1 MTSGEDSL
9 HCNGGVCDMNA
20 SSEDRRGCGWVAGE
34 RLPGQKDVP
43 RARILG
49 IGGTVR
55 AGSSTEKALDI
66 ALRAA
71 ARAGASTAILGGG
84 FLAQL
89 PLFDP
94 RPGPP
99 SSAQRALTDAVRAA
113 DGIILATP
121 GYHGSLSGLVK
132 NALDTLELTR
142 DDKRPYLSDRPV
154 GTIVTADG
162 AQAAG
167 TTLSAL
173 RDIIHA
179 LRGWPTPLGAALN
192 TGGGLFDDNG
202 ECREPK
208 DTWQL
213 STVAEQVVAFA
224 SMKAHP

>member
-1 MTSGEDSL
+1 
-9 HCNGGVCDMNA
+9 MNA
-20 SSEDRRGCGWVAGE
+20 SGEGLQGHALAAGA
-34 RLPGQKDVP
+34 RPPGRAGVS
-43 RARILG
+43 RARILA

-55 AGSSTEKALDI
+55 AGSSTERALDI

-71 ARAGASTAILGGG
+71 AAAGASTSILGGE

-89 PLFDP
+89 PIFDP
-94 RPGPP
+94 RAGPANP
-99 SSAQRALTDAVRAA
+99 VQRALADAVQAA

-121 GYHGSLSGLVK
+121 GYHGSLSGVVK

-142 DDKRPYLSDRPV
+142 DDERPYLSGRPV

-179 LRGWPTPLGAALN
+179 LRGWPTPFGAALN
-192 TGGGLFDDNG
+192 AGGGLFDDRG
-202 ECREPK
+202 ECRDPK
-208 DTWQL
+208 DAWQL
-213 STVAEQVVAFA
+213 ATVAEQVVEFA
-224 SMKAHP
+224 CMKARV